1 MPWTMDKGGKSKAMS
16 RALAT
21 LRDVRRMN
29 CAESG
34 ATPAPLVERPATL
47 EERLW
52 ASWRSAPR
60 PKPATKELR
69 EAIAFFKKAADPLA
83 KAARSGDRTMPL
95 RAIDCCGGHGVLA
108 MLMVAYRKCDEA
120 VVIDLMQPASFA
132 NLRAAWSRDG
142 LLGTAGLA
150 SVEFVQD
157 DISNALPAELARAA
171 SSSRSTAATAATTA
185 APLRRRRLVVMAC
198 HACQFLTTEI
208 VEMCCDAALFGSSN
222 CVPVA
227 VMSCCPKDEDGGRL
241 KSAAKALGVP
251 LGAAADLVLFG
262 RMLER
267 GLTCRVKTIDK
278 SISPMNRILLVT
290 PGDPAGAAEVRR
302 HLRDS
307 ARRRLAG
314 AYVAAHADGLRRG
327 QPAERV

>member
-1 MPWTMDKGGKSKAMS
+1 MDRHSPA
-16 RALAT
+16 RAEST
-21 LRDVRRMN
+21 LRDVRRML

-34 ATPAPLVERPATL
+34 ATPAPLAERLATL

-69 EAIAFFKKAADPLA
+69 ESFAFFKKAADPLA
-83 KAARSGDRTMPL
+83 KAARSGDRALPL
-95 RAIDCCGGHGVLA
+95 RAVDCCGGHGILA

-120 VVIDLMQPASFA
+120 VVVDLMQPASFA

-142 LLGTAGLA
+142 LLGDAGLT

-157 DISNALPAELARAA
+157 DISSALPAELELMAPI
-171 SSSRSTAATAATTA
+171 SGSATTA
-185 APLRRRRLVVMAC
+185 APAAAPLRRRLVVMAC

-208 VEMCCDAALFGSSN
+208 VEMCCNAALFGRAN
-222 CVPVA
+222 CAPVA

-262 RMLER
+262 RMHER
-267 GLTCRVKTIDK
+267 GLTCRVKTIDAR
-278 SISPMNRILLVT
+278 ITPMNRILIVT
-290 PGDPAGAAEVRR
+290 PGDPVGAAE
-302 HLRDS
+302 
-307 ARRRLAG
+307 ARRQFRDGARKRLAG